1 MDRSPVRT
9 DFHVLAEMIPAPAL
23 MLRPDGTPVGWN
35 RSYLEML
42 GIDDRLVIERTIE
55 ETMHPD
61 DMDATALILSETT
74 FDIPLGPTDL
84 RVLHHDGSW
93 VRASWMHRLDKATGL
108 LLVVAMDV
116 TARHE
121 LSRQLM
127 VEARTDALTGLANR
141 TGLVEAIEAT
151 RENGSPYLLASL
163 DLDRFKRINDTWGHH
178 AGDLVLIV
186 VAKRLKRTLPLGS
199 VIARIGGDEFVVMI
213 PHLLDPD
220 PTDIGQRITDI
231 FAQPVA
237 DGGRRIPIGGSV
249 GLVVATPEMETEDVL
264 RRADF
269 SLYESKTDAG
279 KSWVLADSEAFQR
292 QQVQL
297 ELEDDLRAAI
307 GTGQFRSH
315 VQPIV
320 RISDRSTVALEA
332 LARWYHPAHGVRAAG
347 AFIESAENLGLI
359 TEIGRDVREHAIMY
373 HQNADPGVAL
383 SINLS
388 ALEVAQETLIDELI
402 ATTEIFGLAN
412 ERVILEVTESTLVAR
427 LTAARSSLERLQ
439 DRGFKIS
446 LDDFGAGYS
455 SLQYLATFPLD
466 QVKLDRSILAGRTSS
481 KAAGLLTEA
490 AIDFIQRLGHELIVE
505 GVETEE
511 DHEYLIER
519 GVEYAQGWLYG
530 RPRPVGVPTS
540 TTNPTMQPN
549 E

>member
-1 MDRSPVRT
+1 MEHSHART

-42 GIDDRLVIERTIE
+42 GIDDRLVVERTIE

-61 DMDATALILSETT
+61 DMDATTLILSETT
-74 FDIPLGPTDL
+74 FDTPLGPTDL
-84 RVLHHDGSW
+84 RVMHHDGSW
-93 VRASWMHRLDKATGL
+93 VRASWMHRLDRATGL

-141 TGLVEAIEAT
+141 TGLVEAMETA
-151 RENGSPYLLASL
+151 RENGSPYLIASL

-178 AGDLVLIV
+178 VGDLVLIV

-199 VIARIGGDEFVVMI
+199 VIARIGGDEFVVMV

-220 PTDIGQRITDI
+220 PTDIGTRIAEI
-231 FAQPVA
+231 FSQPVA

-249 GLVVATPEMETEDVL
+249 GLVVATADMHTEDVL

-269 SLYESKTDAG
+269 SLYESKTDGA

-292 QQVQL
+292 QQEQL

-320 RISDRSTVALEA
+320 RISDRQTVALEA
-332 LARWYHPAHGVRAAG
+332 LARWYHPVHGVRAAG

-359 TEIGRDVREHAIMY
+359 TDIGRDVREHAIMY
-373 HQNADPGVAL
+373 HQNAEPGVSL
-383 SINLS
+383 SVNLS
-388 ALEVAQETLIDELI
+388 ALEVAQESLVEELM
-402 ATTEIFGLAN
+402 ATTEVFGIAN
-412 ERVILEVTESTLVAR
+412 EQVILEITESTLIAN
-427 LTAARSSLERLQ
+427 LSAARNSLERLQ
-439 DRGFKIS
+439 ERGFRIS

-466 QVKLDRSILAGRTSS
+466 QVKLDRAILAGRTTSS
-481 KAAGLLTEA
+481 AAGLLTEA
-490 AIDFIQRLGHELIVE
+490 AIDFIQQLGHELVVE
-505 GVETEE
+505 GVETEQ
-511 DHEYLIER
+511 DHDYLVER
-519 GVEYAQGWLYG
+519 GVELAQGWLYG
-530 RPRPVGVPTS
+530 RPRPVGITAATPHPTIR
-540 TTNPTMQPN
+540 TK
-549 E
+549 